1 MRRSFIHCF
10 ATIVI
15 VSALAAS
22 PAIAQTQLSAEL
34 QQKIDKIAT
43 EVLEKTGTP
52 SVSLAIVK
60 DGQVAYVKAY
70 GDARLEPR
78 LAARPETRYSL
89 ASVSKVF
96 TSAALLVLQ
105 EQGKLSI
112 DDKVGKFIP
121 DLTRANEV
129 TIRQLLSMTS
139 GYAEFWPVDY
149 VLPMM
154 SQPVTPRQILDRYAR
169 KPLNF
174 DPGAKWAI
182 SDTNFVIAGLIVEK
196 VSGMSLQK
204 FVREKVFTPLGMN
217 SVVDV
222 DSDKLSDSDAAGY
235 LCYALGPLR
244 IAPKE
249 AKGWLFGGEEFAMTA
264 QDLAKW
270 DVSLID
276 QKLLKPSSYHDLE
289 SDVLLKNGLGT
300 RNALGIAVT
309 WQFGRRALYAI
320 GDISGYS
327 SANTIFPDDRVAVAV
342 LSNRDAGAPS
352 EIIRTVAPLLLA
364 KPPDPAAPQRAEV
377 ARKLFDGLRRGSLD
391 RSLCT
396 DDLNSYFSEET
407 LKDYAAGL
415 APLGE
420 PQAFNQVD
428 QSPGNGMVSRTYKIK
443 FAQKTL
449 TAHTSEMP
457 DGKFEQYIVEVE

>member
-154 SQPVTPRQILDRYAR
+154 SQPVTPRQKI
-169 KPLNF
+169 
-174 DPGAKWAI
+174 
-182 SDTNFVIAGLIVEK
+182 
-196 VSGMSLQK
+196 
-204 FVREKVFTPLGMN
+204 
-217 SVVDV
+217 
-222 DSDKLSDSDAAGY
+222 
-235 LCYALGPLR
+235 
-244 IAPKE
+244 
-249 AKGWLFGGEEFAMTA
+249 
-264 QDLAKW
+264 
-270 DVSLID
+270 
-276 QKLLKPSSYHDLE
+276 
-289 SDVLLKNGLGT
+289 
-300 RNALGIAVT
+300 
-309 WQFGRRALYAI
+309 GR
-320 GDISGYS
+320 
-327 SANTIFPDDRVAVAV
+327 
-342 LSNRDAGAPS
+342 
-352 EIIRTVAPLLLA
+352 
-364 KPPDPAAPQRAEV
+364 
-377 ARKLFDGLRRGSLD
+377 
-391 RSLCT
+391 
-396 DDLNSYFSEET
+396 
-407 LKDYAAGL
+407 
-415 APLGE
+415 
-420 PQAFNQVD
+420 
-428 QSPGNGMVSRTYKIK
+428 
-443 FAQKTL
+443 
-449 TAHTSEMP
+449 AH
-457 DGKFEQYIVEVE
+457 V